1 MQRLSPCKTAFLYTA
16 QRHAP
21 RGKGKSAHGSWD
33 PPEARYAA
41 SSRNRKI
48 MKTKKGV
55 AATQELETMILR
67 FLEEH
72 GLTQEESAVV
82 AFSGGVDSSVL
93 LSALAGLGIYRLTA
107 VHVSHGLR
115 PEAEL
120 AAERQLISS
129 ACERLGVPLEVIS
142 IRRGAIE
149 QYARRHGTGI
159 EDAARYFRYCALDSA
174 ARRAGANL
182 VFTAHN
188 QNDRIET
195 LLSRFLNASSLD
207 GFAAIHEVRNLSAG
221 CLVARPMLDI
231 RRDDIE
237 AYAREH
243 EIRFSCDSTNSDT
256 HYYRNRIRATLMP
269 LLDAEFPGWRSG
281 VLGTAERLRQD
292 QVVLAQGLDALL
304 STFRFDAEGKKVQIP
319 VEEFNRAPLALRARA
334 LTVAISKL
342 NALAGKG
349 AVYAEAYAEAHAE
362 VYVGTCAETYVGT
375 RAAADTDKDGTPTKD
390 ARLSSRAILDA
401 LQAIADRKSHFRI
414 LGWEA
419 TIADGFVTIAPGL
432 DFIAE
437 DGYFFLLEGETRTV
451 LGPFSLCARW
461 ETQEADGAIPV
472 ADGAQT
478 VCTDRAMSR
487 GDAETGLSLY
497 GGAFSFPLVVRSK
510 RPGDSIE
517 LVHGPTAVD
526 DIVKA
531 WHIEPR
537 DRGTIAV
544 IEDRKGIVA
553 VLPWG
558 SLGQSGVRPRFRSY
572 DGPRQGEV
580 FRIEIVTL
588 TLKGEPTTDVR

>member
-1 MQRLSPCKTAFLYTA
+1 
-16 QRHAP
+16 
-21 RGKGKSAHGSWD
+21 
-33 PPEARYAA
+33 
-41 SSRNRKI
+41 
-48 MKTKKGV
+48 MKAKKGV
-55 AATQELETMILR
+55 AATQGLETKILR

-72 GLTQEESAVV
+72 GLTQKESAVV

-93 LSALAGLGIYRLTA
+93 LSALARLGIYRLTA

-174 ARRAGANL
+174 ARRAGTDL

-207 GFAAIHEVRNLSAG
+207 GFATIHEVRNLSAG

-292 QVVLAQGLDALL
+292 QMVLAQNLDALL
-304 STFRFDAEGKKVQIP
+304 STFRFDAEGKKAQIP
-319 VEEFNRAPLALRARA
+319 VEEFNRAPLALRTRA
-334 LTVAISKL
+334 LTVAISSL
-342 NALAGKG
+342 NALADKG
-349 AVYAEAYAEAHAE
+349 AVYAKAYAEAHTE
-362 VYVGTCAETYVGT
+362 VYVGTCADTYAGT
-375 RAAADTDKDGTPTKD
+375 RAAADTDKDGTPAKD

-401 LQAIADRKSHFRI
+401 LQAIADRKSHFKI

-419 TIADGFVTIAPGL
+419 TMADGFVTIAPGL

-437 DGYFFLLEGETRTV
+437 DGYFFLLKGETRTA
-451 LGPFSLCARW
+451 LGPFNLCARW
-461 ETQEADGAIPV
+461 ETQEADGAMREAGGAILGS
-472 ADGAQT
+472 DGAQT
-478 VCTDRAMSR
+478 VCTDQAMSR
-487 GDAETGLSLY
+487 GGAETGLSLY

-517 LVHGPTAVD
+517 LVHGLTAVD

-537 DRGTIAV
+537 DRDTIAV

-553 VLPWG
+553 VLPWS

-580 FRIEIVTL
+580 FRIEIVAL